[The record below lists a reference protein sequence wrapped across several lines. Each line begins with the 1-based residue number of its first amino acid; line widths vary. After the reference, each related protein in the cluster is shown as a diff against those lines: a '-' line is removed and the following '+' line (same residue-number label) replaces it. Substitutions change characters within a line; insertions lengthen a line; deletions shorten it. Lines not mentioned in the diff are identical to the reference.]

1 MHCVQEE
8 DVKKPRLELNNDPHT
23 SFLVQQQGKLSGTAE
38 RLPRKNPTKHLGLCS
53 GL

>member
-1 MHCVQEE
+1 MKEPCS
-8 DVKKPRLELNNDPHT
+8 ELNNDPHT
-23 SFLVQQQGKLSGTAE
+23 SFLVKKKGKLSGTAE